1 MARSR
6 HGRVGILDRNQYES
20 FTLDQTNKIK
30 EPDTF
35 AGINTFEHVVKRGE
49 RLDHLA
55 ARFLGDDDYWWI
67 IAVINNMT
75 LPFPSP
81 GDKILVPISVSDVLE
96 RI

>member
-1 MARSR
+1 MAR
-6 HGRVGILDRNQYES
+6 GRYNRSTILDKREYATFS
-20 FTLDQTNKIK
+20 LDQTNKIK

-35 AGINTFEHVVKRGE
+35 KGISVFEYIVKRGE

-55 ARFLGDDDYWWI
+55 ARFLSDDNYWWI

-81 GDKILVPISVSDVLE
+81 GDKIKIPTSLSEVLD
-96 RI
+96 RL